1 MILVN
6 VDAANSTEQTFF
18 GVLLIVIQFMPLAIG
33 TCVGALNK
41 NLKEKKAK
49 EKEHWYH
56 ENQKDERKSLEGQI
70 EEACAGDASE
80 SPTSPLD
87 QHLEGEE

>member
-1 MILVN
+1 MR
-6 VDAANSTEQTFF
+6 
-18 GVLLIVIQFMPLAIG
+18 GPMPLAIG

-49 EKEHWYH
+49 KKRSSDGEWY
-56 ENQKDERKSLEGQI
+56 KDHQEDESKSLEGQI
-70 EEACAGDASE
+70 EEACAGDESE